1 MKYYLVALGVWLVVC
16 ILLAR
21 RERVWR
27 AVLGESSFGK
37 EDQKNI
43 KEMKEVAQRVFSG
56 QKISSEQAKKY
67 KIMEVTIDDQT
78 EEIIVISQKAQV
90 SISKNRMKVEHT
102 ARTKPDA
109 IFSVFVYF
117 FLLGIFA
124 ITIAF
129 MLWKKYVG

>member
-1 MKYYLVALGVWLVVC
+1 MKYYLVALGAWLVVC

-43 KEMKEVAQRVFSG
+43 KEMKEVAQKVFNN
-56 QKISSEQAKKY
+56 QKISAEQAKKY
-67 KIMEVTIDDQT
+67 RIMSVDIDDQT
-78 EEIIVISQKAQV
+78 EEIIVVSQKAQV
-90 SISKNRMKVEHT
+90 SISKSRMKVEHT

-109 IFSVFVYF
+109 IFTVFVCF

-124 ITIAF
+124 ITTIF
-129 MLWKKYVG
+129 LLWQKYRG